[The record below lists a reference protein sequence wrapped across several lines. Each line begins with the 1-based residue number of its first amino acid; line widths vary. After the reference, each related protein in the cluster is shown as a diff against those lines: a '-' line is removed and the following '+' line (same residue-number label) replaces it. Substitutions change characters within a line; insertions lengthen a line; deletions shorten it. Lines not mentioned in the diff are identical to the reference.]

1 MESFRALH
9 YSNPL
14 DRRWRRVHVPIIGYS
29 TRRPAAIDNEA
40 FGMPPPEGDTET
52 TESESAEPNSDSGA
66 EAGIPADVLRPFA
79 DAIIAA
85 AKPASGDSDVS
96 RAFAL
101 GWQMAELHG
110 RHRRGG
116 GGSPGRLPGLS
127 SLDAAER
134 RAILVRQIEAGIAQL
149 GKPIEEAGL
158 KPPALDGEPT
168 SVNVRAF
175 HVNVLGTL
183 AATDY
188 RLGKAYGLGRALA
201 DTCLE
206 PDDAETFR
214 AELGHHRIA
223 NLLGWLD
230 ELTSALPPYAA
241 GSVSRSLK
249 RWRDYAAQPGEAPE
263 GTLLALRRQG
273 ELWRALLSGEKRG
286 KDMLELGNY
295 LEAAERFADETAR
308 LAREVLRR
316 FPVITAL
323 AVALLVIGVVLLVVV
338 DSAASI
344 VAGAASI
351 LAAAGLTWKGLG
363 GAAGKLVAQVEQPL
377 WNAELDIAICDAI
390 TLLPENEGDHGDRR
404 ALALEMR
411 RPDLERSTDLR

>member
-1 MESFRALH
+1 
-9 YSNPL
+9 
-14 DRRWRRVHVPIIGYS
+14 VPIIGYS
-29 TRRPAAIDNEA
+29 NRRADAIDKEV
-40 FGMPPPEGDTET
+40 FGMPPPEGDTTESET
-52 TESESAEPNSDSGA
+52 TKSESAEPNSDLGA
-66 EAGIPADVLRPFA
+66 AVGVPADVLRPFA

-85 AKPASGDSDVS
+85 AKPASGDPDVS

-116 GGSPGRLPGLS
+116 GATPGRLPGLS
-127 SLDAAER
+127 SLHAAER
-134 RAILVRQIEAGIAQL
+134 REILMRQIEAGIAQL
-149 GKPIEEAGL
+149 VKPIEQAGL
-158 KPPALDGEPT
+158 EPPALDGEPT
-168 SVNVRAF
+168 PENVRAF

-183 AATDY
+183 TAADY
-188 RLGKAYGLGRALA
+188 RLGKVYGLGRALA
-201 DTCLE
+201 DTCNE
-206 PDDAETFR
+206 PDDAQTFQDVLER
-214 AELGHHRIA
+214 HRLA

-249 RWRDYAAQPGEAPE
+249 RWRDHAATQPEVPRE
-263 GTLLALRRQG
+263 TLLALRRQG

-286 KDMLELGNY
+286 SDMLELDNY
-295 LEAAERFADETAR
+295 LDAAQRFADETGR
-308 LAREVLRR
+308 LARGVLRR
-316 FPVITAL
+316 FPVLTVL

-363 GAAGKLVAQVEQPL
+363 SAAGKLVARVEQPL
-377 WNAELDIAICDAI
+377 WNAELDIAIGDAI
-390 TLLPENEGDHGDRR
+390 TLLRGNKGDHADRY
-404 ALALEMR
+404 ALALEIR
-411 RPDLERSTDLR
+411 RPDLGDEH